1 MSLKYDCMWFNMD
14 DHGMIMGCLEWLYV
28 GRNCF
33 MVFFHG
39 DIVMIQ
45 WEIHGKFMGCHN
57 GMLVNTLLSY
67 QTWLARKSPINEF
80 LYEVFMGKL
89 EKLWIFQPCLMIS
102 QKGISGSH
110 RFDPSNLWRTKI
122 TKYESTTHL
131 RLQIKKRKYSKKNQ
145 P

>member
-1 MSLKYDCMWFNMD
+1 MTLKYDCMWFNMD

-39 DIVMIQ
+39 DVVMKFMGNS
-45 WEIHGKFMGCHN
+45 WEIHGMPQWNAGEYPAVISNMASSEISYK
-57 GMLVNTLLSY
+57 LVFIGSFY
-67 QTWLARKSPINEF
+67 GKIRKMMDFPTMF
-80 LYEVFMGKL
+80 DDF
-89 EKLWIFQPCLMIS
+89 P
-102 QKGISGSH
+102 KGISGSH

-131 RLQIKKRKYSKKNQ
+131 RLQIKRKKTKRF
-145 P
+145 